1 MAEFGVAAFGAVAG
15 VAVSKL
21 CTVISK
27 LRGQPNTDATFIK
40 DELASIQAA
49 IIQRLASSSGGH
61 VSCLQIVWIAQLR
74 CLAYDIEDCID
85 CFDANK
91 TTPEDF
97 ANKIAAL
104 RRRSIDTTD
113 RIRRYS
119 FPDEAAPATS
129 TGTSSSSHSHGHAAA
144 PAELTDLLGD
154 KSRQVWL
161 VGNLNCLL
169 YLCLFPRDHH
179 VRAKPLIRLWVAEG
193 LVQGEKN
200 AVENLDILISN
211 SIFNFIE
218 RSNNGK
224 VKRCQRTDEM
234 LRYISQWSMS
244 ENFILLCDGTA
255 QLLEAGSARRLTVH
269 PCAINGELMSLPDD
283 LPRLRTLAVFP
294 AGGGGGATS
303 LASYEDV
310 LEFAKYKVL
319 RVLDLKECA
328 HLREG
333 HLRDICDQVL
343 MKYLSINPGSI
354 NSCITRKIGDLERL
368 ETLDLSGAETVTVT
382 VYKEVL
388 LLPKLKHLLGKFE
401 LSVSDTLSVPILGF
415 ITSDLERFLRDKSV
429 LQTLTGFVTG
439 WTLGFPQLMS
449 LMRRLRKVKIWCESS
464 ASKSN
469 LRAISCAITKFIRDG
484 VDQEPGRSL
493 SIDFGKWGKFVTT
506 TISPVKGRLASLKLR
521 GNLRQFPQFVAQ
533 LSAIEE
539 LCLWSTELTWTDI
552 LQGLSLLGVLKYLKL
567 IEDNLGRIEIRP
579 EHLKS
584 IGRISLVSVPALDIT
599 IQAGALLNL
608 VSLHILCKDLLVMPG
623 TPGIEITHMAKL
635 REVALHLQVGDTIK
649 TTWQQAASGHPKKP
663 EVLLIPGP

>member
-1 MAEFGVAAFGAVAG
+1 MDFGIAAFSAVAG
-15 VAVSKL
+15 VATSKL

-40 DELASIQAA
+40 DELTSIQAA
-49 IIQRLASSSGGH
+49 IIQRLASNNGGH
-61 VSCLQIVWIAQLR
+61 ISCLQIVWIAQLR

-91 TTPEDF
+91 MTPEDF

-113 RIRRYS
+113 RIRRYR
-119 FPDEAAPATS
+119 FPDETAPAA
-129 TGTSSSSHSHGHAAA
+129 SSSHGHGHGHGHAAA

-154 KSRQVWL
+154 KSWQVWL

-193 LVQGEKN
+193 LVEGEKN
-200 AVENLDILISN
+200 AVENLDILISK

-244 ENFILLCDGTA
+244 ENFILLLCDGAA
-255 QLLEAGSARRLTVH
+255 QLLEAAESARRLTVH
-269 PCAINGELMSLPDD
+269 PCANGELLSLPAD

-294 AGGGGGATS
+294 AAGATS

-354 NSCITRKIGDLERL
+354 NCITRKIGDLERL
-368 ETLDLSGAETVTVT
+368 ETLDLSGSSETETVT

-415 ITSDLERFLRDKSV
+415 VRSDLERFLRDKSV
-429 LQTLTGFVTG
+429 LQTLAGFVTG

-449 LMRRLRKVKIWCESS
+449 LMRRLRKVKIWCKSS

-469 LRAISCAITKFIRDG
+469 LRVISCAITKFIRDG
-484 VDQEPGRSL
+484 VDEEPGRSL
-493 SIDFGKWGKFVTT
+493 SIDFGKWGQFVSN
-506 TISPVKGRLASLKLR
+506 TITPVKGRLASLKLR
-521 GNLRQFPQFVAQ
+521 GNLRQFPQFVEQ

-539 LCLWSTELTWTDI
+539 LCLWSTKLSWADI

-567 IEDNLGRIEIRP
+567 IEDNLGRIEILP
-579 EHLKS
+579 AHLKS

-599 IQAGALLNL
+599 IQAGALPNL

-635 REVALHLQVGDTIK
+635 KEVALHLQVGDAIK
-649 TTWQQAASGHPKKP
+649 TRWQEAASGHPKRP
-663 EVLLIPGP
+663 ELLLIQGP